1 MANPPGP
8 VFIGLDGYFI
18 LIFLQ
23 KSGYIINDNNC
34 QYQCLYFF
42 NNWQS
47 VKIPFS
53 LLIIFLL
60 IQRFL
65 SFTWLLKKEV
75 NYLAFVLRVI
85 GQNVLIKKF
94 H

>member
-1 MANPPGP
+1 M
-8 VFIGLDGYFI
+8 FI
-18 LIFLQ
+18 
-23 KSGYIINDNNC
+23 
-34 QYQCLYFF
+34 FF

-47 VKIPFS
+47 VEIPFS

>member
-1 MANPPGP
+1 M
-8 VFIGLDGYFI
+8 FI
-18 LIFLQ
+18 L
-23 KSGYIINDNNC
+23 
-34 QYQCLYFF
+34 F

-47 VKIPFS
+47 VEIPFS

-85 GQNVLIKKF
+85 GQNVLIKNSILPQKVATGTAYACLMHSF
-94 H
+94 CERTFVIH